1 MSFAKPCDLLLENKN
16 SYNLKFES
24 SKNRPFATFKAVFTR
39 IHKPRPTMSM
49 TKSHMNK
56 QSASI
61 GYLKA
66 SLLQLCLLLAL
77 DSNIHVTRAAIGGE
91 VIVADNT
98 IGTSSTFTYELDI
111 STRIPSTGK
120 LSISF
125 HPDFNLT
132 PNEVISC
139 TATYG
144 FTGSA
149 ACAVDA
155 TGTFIEL

>member
-1 MSFAKPCDLLLENKN
+1 M
-16 SYNLKFES
+16 
-24 SKNRPFATFKAVFTR
+24 
-39 IHKPRPTMSM
+39 
-49 TKSHMNK
+49 
-56 QSASI
+56 
-61 GYLKA
+61 
-66 SLLQLCLLLAL
+66 
-77 DSNIHVTRAAIGGE
+77 
-91 VIVADNT
+91 IVADNT

-155 TGTFIEL
+155 TGTFIELQGAFPTTDFLLIFDLQGIVNPSYESTFVNFI